1 MALNLVYSVKLHDLR
16 PVIWY
21 GQPVYQRN
29 ASIKH
34 ILRQR
39 LGEEYA
45 HFISEPVI
53 SEAAIA
59 GNEDARWFCENMPNA
74 RPLSE
79 IETYQQ
85 DKILNQIQTNIKK
98 ISQLAEQLKADPSP
112 ELQQLGELL
121 SFCIEIPSAE
131 CILVS
136 GEQVCLVAWGF
147 TSDVT
152 KKYNFRLSSY
162 INDRT
167 HSPSIPT
174 RTKIITPPLTTSH
187 PPEQPPSS
195 NWGKWLALLFLIG
208 FILVALYFLGLFNT
222 TEKQNTVNPPALSPN
237 LPEMKTDYPGDIAQ
251 RKIVSNRL
259 IVIIKPSINQDSFTQ
274 ILKNIGSSAR
284 IIGYEA
290 ALSFI
295 QLEVDASQRE
305 SLKNKLEQHQDVEM
319 VIYDSFLK
327 NTYHPNDPDIK
338 EDNKAYWL
346 RDSKAFSAWD
356 ISRGSHAIKIAVLDQ
371 SFDLQH
377 PELKNQYTH
386 PYNVI
391 THSQQLSQTQQTHG
405 NHVAGIIA
413 AQADNQFGLSGV
425 CPHCQLVPVQ
435 IGKETGKI
443 STSNL
448 VSGLL
453 YAIKQD
459 IQVINL
465 SLGIDLKKD
474 IKALPEQEKA
484 DLFAILRRT
493 TKKEAQFWQHIFSYI
508 AQQNIIIVQAAG
520 NDNMPIDV
528 DPMKRNSHTIIVTA
542 VDQKKQKATFS
553 NYGNQGDISAFG
565 VKIYSSVTQQKFA
578 YANGT
583 SMAAPIVSGA
593 IGLMLSIR
601 PNLDLTS
608 IKTLLRETS
617 IPVLTDNI
625 PPLLQLD
632 KLMQAV
638 SVNHQQLQSCEDEK
652 QVLTAEIERLQALL
666 SQTPQILKLPKA
678 YQKTLRFAAGSWRSS
693 RRFADGT
700 QFSFK
705 IKRKGGGTLILSSP
719 TNTTCHI
726 PVSIKYRKQILTI
739 TQPKPSNCP
748 PDFSY
753 TAHKF
758 ICTATKNATTQCQA
772 YQQGKPTGIAF
783 YLFKDKG

>member
-79 IETYQQ
+79 VPVQQ
-85 DKILNQIQTNIKK
+85 QEVILNRIQTKIKK
-98 ISQLAEQLKADPSP
+98 IAQLAEQLKADTSP

-167 HSPSIPT
+167 YTPLPPT
-174 RTKIITPPLTTSH
+174 HKKITPPAISP
-187 PPEQPPSS
+187 PPEKPSS
-195 NWGKWLALLFLIG
+195 SHWVKWLFLLFLLG
-208 FILVALYFLGLFNT
+208 FLLAAFYFFGAFDT
-222 TEKQNTVNPPALSPN
+222 TKTQDTVNPPPLSPAS
-237 LPEMKTDYPGDIAQ
+237 PEMEANYPGDIAE
-251 RKIVSNRL
+251 RKIVSNHL
-259 IVIIKPSINQDSFTQ
+259 IVIIKPTINRDSFAQTLQ
-274 ILKNIGSSAR
+274 NLSSSAQ
-284 IIGYEA
+284 IIGYEP
-290 ALSFI
+290 ALSLI
-295 QLEVDASQRE
+295 QLKVDADQRD
-305 SLKNKLEQHQDVEM
+305 SLKNKLEQHQDIDM
-319 VIYDSFLK
+319 VMYDSFLK
-327 NTYHPNDPDIK
+327 NNYLPNDLDIN
-338 EDNKAYWL
+338 DANKAYWL
-346 RDSKAFSAWD
+346 QATQAFSAWD
-356 ISRGSHAIKIAVLDQ
+356 ISRGSQAIKIAVLDQ
-371 SFDLQH
+371 GFDLQH
-377 PELKNQYTH
+377 TELKNQYTH
-386 PYNVI
+386 FYNV
-391 THSQQLSQTQQTHG
+391 TPNTTTQQTHG

-413 AQADNQFGLSGV
+413 AEADNQLGLSGV
-425 CPHCQLVPVQ
+425 CSQCRLIPIQ
-435 IGKETGKI
+435 IGSAQGKI

-453 YAIKQD
+453 YAIKQHV
-459 IQVINL
+459 QVINL

-474 IKALPEQEKA
+474 ITALPEQEKA
-484 DLFAILRRT
+484 DVLAILRRT
-493 TKKEAQFWQHIFSYI
+493 TQKEAKFWQHIFSYI
-508 AQQNIIIVQAAG
+508 AQQNIIVVQAAG
-520 NDNMPIDV
+520 NDNIPMDV
-528 DPMKRNSHTIIVTA
+528 DPMKRNSHTILVTA
-542 VDQKKQKATFS
+542 VDQEKQKASFS
-553 NYGNQGDISAFG
+553 NYGEQGDISAFG
-565 VKIYSSVTQQKFA
+565 VKIYSSTAQQKFA

-593 IGLMLSIR
+593 VGLMLSVR
-601 PNLDLTS
+601 PSLDLKT
-608 IKTLLRETS
+608 IKTLLRQTS
-617 IPVLTDNI
+617 TPVLSKNI

-638 SVNHQQLQSCEDEK
+638 SVNYQDLQSCQDEK
-652 QVLTAEIERLQALL
+652 QLLTAEIERLQALL
-666 SQTPQILKLPKA
+666 SKTPQILKLPKA
-678 YQKTLRFAAGSWRSS
+678 YQKTLRFAAGHWRSS
-693 RRFADGT
+693 RHFSDGT
-700 QFSFK
+700 QFSFE
-705 IKRKGGGTLILSSP
+705 IKRKGSGSLILSNQ
-719 TNTTCHI
+719 TDNTCRI
-726 PVSIKYRKQILTI
+726 PVSIKYRKQVLTI
-739 TQPKPSNCP
+739 TQPKPTHCP
-748 PDFSY
+748 SDFSY

-772 YQQGKPTGIAF
+772 YLQNKSTGIAF
-783 YLFKDKG
+783 YLFKDKS